1 MQDPLGPSTLLIYP
15 ISVIMG
21 AEIGD
26 RRKYPNSNNK
36 DHLHI
41 RASYYTGQV
50 LATLQLK
57 QPRNCH
63 DVGVFGGACWCF
75 LKMALT
81 RFVAGGSSCL
91 GFA

>member
-21 AEIGD
+21 AEIDD

-41 RASYYTGQV
+41 WASYYTEV

-57 QPRNCH
+57 QTRNCY

-81 RFVAGGSSCL
+81 RFVAGGSCL